1 MIHDATYLCE
11 ASMIIFLAFLSF
23 YCKFFEQK
31 PCLFIYLCRTIML
44 ETLLL
49 FVTWFKERGWQG
61 SRWLRNRCPVF
72 VFFPKHTSSN
82 TRYWKTRRESLC
94 SCSGHTNCM
103 LAKKRLLEPMMKAK
117 GSCWIFAKVHTADNV
132 DPREMPEV
140 WRMAVESLIQG
151 RTWSLSVVCLQV
163 CDMPF
168 LTSTWEGK
176 WRTQEKKEG
185 KKKEKRGKELNPE

>member
-1 MIHDATYLCE
+1 MIN
-11 ASMIIFLAFLSF
+11 IFYDTWCNLHTCVKPQWLFSWHFSLFTVNFLSRNHAF
-23 YCKFFEQK
+23 
-31 PCLFIYLCRTIML
+31 LFIYVEPLCWRPCYSS
-44 ETLLL
+44 
-49 FVTWFKERGWQG
+49 VTWFKERGWQG

-117 GSCWIFAKVHTADNV
+117 GSCRIFAKVHTADNV
-132 DPREMPEV
+132 DPREMSEV

-168 LTSTWEGK
+168 PTSTWEGK
-176 WRTQEKKEG
+176 
-185 KKKEKRGKELNPE
+185 